1 MTTGAISEVE
11 FLETLDEEKMDF
23 MLSFGSQPRVMT
35 KFQNLF
41 DCRIHLLVHET
52 TYLLPGE
59 SKYVE
64 TNVNHTTL
72 PKKNSTDYQ
81 I

>member
-23 MLSFGSQPRVMT
+23 MISFGSQPRVMT

-41 DCRIHLLVHET
+41 NCRIHLLLHDT
-52 TYLLPGE
+52 TYLLPYRI
-59 SKYVE
+59 K
-64 TNVNHTTL
+64 
-72 PKKNSTDYQ
+72 
-81 I
+81 IC